1 MAKKTQSKILRVS
14 DLPIINKVWD
24 GMYTILAYNKQNYL
38 LDVSKIKGKKIF
50 EITSNEST
58 ESGGK
63 NIIYIKFTD
72 GTSESF
78 VVYNGTKGDTGKTGL
93 VGPDGNQG
101 EDGFIDERKDGI
113 SGTLYIINNT
123 DTQDPDSPWSAYRG
137 KVMNDSIYELNETF
151 ITEAEYDV
159 LFNNIRY
166 MYAEFKT
173 KTNDQSTR
181 LFNNDT
187 NNHLVY
193 KKYWTYED
201 EGLETYYIYN
211 PNSDTYDTV
220 LADLWKDIYLGKK
233 EGYFL
238 ATTSMAKDST
248 DLYYLDRQTN
258 NYFKITKVVS
268 VRTTT
273 VDGQTTT
280 EEIGYLG
287 DKRIDSYYLPEIDAS
302 ISADFSIQTNKW
314 TLELNAKSELVPEV
328 YVTEDCIHYT
338 KLTDAQVLS
347 IDTSIYA
354 EYYEKVGDDYVI
366 ISNIAAY
373 LATKEIRYYK
383 RNVGVTDNLYSEV
396 DLSDISEE
404 NFDDYLIVSRNRLTN
419 VYTFERH
426 HAELLYGEM
435 VYYTDT
441 VSLNNI
447 DLYYYTSSRDYYT
460 LSLEKEETVAED
472 GETIIETFKQVY
484 TKIEIPYWIYAEFKT
499 NDEDQLSLI
508 LNANEDLGEEDNTE
522 IDNTEE
528 DTNTFVR
535 EKNITRIVPGN
546 KKPLYHKNTN
556 NTYTLVNLNTDSIYS
571 SAEYYILD
579 DNYIYEEIT
588 GFDAKSNGI
597 SEVYDKNSNNRYILH
612 SGILV
617 DSETYYIR
625 KENYIRVNNPEEY
638 LSTYY
643 LVLFYGEPQLLPIS
657 IYPVNSY
664 RSYVTIEYDP
674 EKIILYEDGRIA
686 ATVGNNFNS
695 EIIIKATNNPSV
707 YCTINVRLTTP
718 TKQIV
723 FDQDNINE
731 LNIGETGII
740 KYNVL
745 PETSFDKEVVW
756 SVSDPEAL
764 TIEQLDETS
773 IRLTANK
780 KSENCTITATAHDGF
795 GATSSFDFEVIQP
808 AESVSWDQD
817 NVIYNEPVYYTPQE
831 VASYMAEHYDEIQA
845 GTIVPITTNDI
856 KEPGY
861 YSMVALLYKEY
872 ILSPKVEPEDTSY
885 KDIIWTSSNPSIA
898 QVIEKNV
905 KIIDVEQVSHIATEQ
920 DVESGRATE
929 VGQEVIDVQERSH
942 NELKY
947 VLTSTNIGNVEI
959 TGKLRRYN
967 DLVVNISVRIDQSI
981 ETINVYPST
990 LSLNINT
997 KKKLTAEILPDT
1009 AVNGTIT
1016 WLSRN
1021 PNIVT
1026 VSPQGTITAINPGAT
1041 TVIAHALD
1049 GSDVDGLCNV
1059 TVTIPAKDITLS
1071 GNTTNGIVYVG
1082 IGKTTVI
1089 TAEITHN
1096 TIYGTNESNMNKE
1109 INWVSSDTDIATINE
1124 SGTVTGIALGKT
1136 TIIANA
1142 KDGSGVFGT
1151 IQVNVIKLIEEISF
1165 DIDSIEMEL
1174 SDSLVLVP
1182 NIKPI
1187 DASNEIVIWSSSDE
1201 TVAKVKES
1209 GIVYAISSGEA
1220 TITATTTDGS
1230 NLTVSCNITI
1240 L

>member
-1 MAKKTQSKILRVS
+1 MANKKTQSKILRVS
-14 DLPIINKVWD
+14 DLPIMNKIWD

-50 EITSNEST
+50 DITASESE

-78 VVYNGTKGDTGKTGL
+78 SVWNGTQGETGKTGL
-93 VGPDGNQG
+93 TGPDGNQG

-123 DTQDPDSPWSAYRG
+123 TTQDPDSPWSAYRG

-151 ITEAEYDV
+151 ITENEFDV

-173 KTNDQSTR
+173 TSDNQSTA

-211 PNSDTYDTV
+211 PVSDTYDTV
-220 LADLWKDIYLGKK
+220 LADLWKDIYLGAT

-238 ATTSMAKDST
+238 ATTSMLKDDT
-248 DLYYLDRQTN
+248 VLYYLDKQTN
-258 NYFKITKVVS
+258 QYFTITKLVS

-273 VDGQTTT
+273 VDGVTTT
-280 EEIGYLG
+280 EEVGYLG

-302 ISADFSIQTNKW
+302 ISAEFSIQTNKW
-314 TLELNAKSELVPEV
+314 TLELNAASELVPEV
-328 YVTEDCIHYT
+328 YVTEDGEHFT
-338 KLTDAQVLS
+338 KLTDEEVLA
-347 IDTSIYA
+347 IDTSVYA
-354 EYYEKVGDDYVI
+354 EYFQKVDGEYVT
-366 ISNIAAY
+366 ISNIASY
-373 LATKEIRYYK
+373 LATKEVRYYK
-383 RNVGVTDNLYSEV
+383 RTNGIINEV
-396 DLSDISEE
+396 NEEDISEV
-404 NFDDYLIVSRNRLTN
+404 NYDDYIIVSRNRLTN
-419 VYTFERH
+419 TYTFERH
-426 HAELLYGEM
+426 HAELVYDEM
-435 VYYTDT
+435 VYFTDT
-441 VSLNNI
+441 VSLSSI
-447 DLYYYTSSRDYYT
+447 DLYYHTSSRDYYT
-460 LSLEKEETVAED
+460 LSLEKEETLAPD

-484 TKIEIPYWIYAEFKT
+484 TKIAIPSWIYAEFKT
-499 NDEDQLSLI
+499 IDEDQLSLI
-508 LNANEDLGEEDNTE
+508 LSSNEDLGEEDNTE
-522 IDNTEE
+522 IDETEE
-528 DTNTFVR
+528 DTNAYVK

-546 KKPLYHKNTN
+546 KKPLYHKNSN

-571 SAEYYILD
+571 TAEYYILD
-579 DNYIYEEIT
+579 DNYIYEEIL
-588 GFDAKSNGI
+588 GSDAKENGI
-597 SEVYDKNSNNRYILH
+597 SELYNRNANGTYSLNVSVVVDNN
-612 SGILV
+612 
-617 DSETYYIR
+617 TYYIR
-625 KENYIRVNNPEEY
+625 KENYIKVDNPEEY
-638 LSTYY
+638 LSTYD
-643 LVLFYGEPQLLPIS
+643 LVLFYGEPKVLPIS

-664 RSYVTIEYDP
+664 RSYVTVEYDP

-686 ATVGNNFNS
+686 ATVGNNFES
-695 EIIIKATNNPSV
+695 QVIIKATNNPNV

-718 TKQIV
+718 AKQIV
-723 FDQDNINE
+723 FANDNIKE
-731 LNIGETGII
+731 LNIGESGVIN
-740 KYNVL
+740 YNVL
-745 PETSFDKEVVW
+745 PATAFDKGINW
-756 SVSDPEAL
+756 TLSDNEAISL
-764 TIEQLDETS
+764 EQINESS

-780 KSENCTITATAHDGF
+780 KCEKCTITAEAADGF
-795 GATSSFDFEVIQP
+795 CATASFDFEVIQP
-808 AESVSWDQD
+808 AESVVWDQD
-817 NVIYNEPVYYTPQE
+817 NIIYNEPVYYTPQE
-831 VASYMAEHYDEIQA
+831 VAAFEAEHMDEIAA
-845 GTIVPITTNDI
+845 GKIIPITTDDI
-856 KEPGY
+856 KEPAY

-872 ILSPKVEPEDTSY
+872 ILSPKVSPEDTSY
-885 KDIIWTSSNPSIA
+885 KDINWTSSDSSIA
-898 QVIEKNV
+898 EVIEKNV
-905 KIIDVEQVSHIATEQ
+905 KVIDVEQVSHIATEL
-920 DVESGRATE
+920 DVEAGRATE
-929 VGQEVIDVQERSH
+929 VGQEVIDTPERSH
-942 NELKY
+942 TELKY
-947 VLTSTNIGNVEI
+947 VLTSHKVGNVEI
-959 TGKLRRYN
+959 TGALRRYN
-967 DLVVNISVRIDQSI
+967 DLVVKISVRIDQSI

-997 KKKLTAEILPDT
+997 KKKLTAEILPET

-1021 PNIVT
+1021 NNIVT
-1026 VSPQGTITAINPGAT
+1026 VSPQGTITAVNPGAT
-1041 TVIAHALD
+1041 TVVAHALD
-1049 GSDVDGLCNV
+1049 GSDVDGICSV

-1071 GNTTNGIVYVG
+1071 GDTTNGIVYVG

-1096 TIYGTNESNMNKE
+1096 TTYGTNESNMNKQ
-1109 INWVSSDTDIATINE
+1109 INWVSSDTNVATINE
-1124 SGTVTGIALGKT
+1124 SGVVTGITLGKT

-1151 IQVNVIKLIEEISF
+1151 IQVQVIKLIEEIGFEF
-1165 DIDSIEMEL
+1165 DEIEMEL

-1182 NIKPI
+1182 NILPA

-1209 GIVYAISSGEA
+1209 GIVYALSQGTA

-1230 NLTVSCNITI
+1230 NLTATCNITI